1 MRVLDSHLHLWD
13 PELLHYTWLEGP
25 LAWLFGET
33 EIEHARIGNATSERA
48 VFVQA
53 ETIEDDFLDEVRWVA
68 SLAARIGVVG
78 IVAGARLDRGTDT
91 TAHLEGLAA
100 EPLVVGVRH
109 NLQGESDG
117 LAVSAAFV
125 TGAREVAAHGW
136 AFDACIRASQLPE
149 VARLAGA
156 VPELRIVLDH
166 LGKPQVGTADAPVAP
181 TMEWVRDLDDLARH
195 PNVLCKLSGLPAEA
209 GGDWSAEQ
217 MHPFLDAAAD
227 AFGAERL
234 MWGSDWPVS
243 VIGPAEADDP
253 YANEDGTP
261 MYQPTARSRWADA
274 VSGWAERRGHDVDA
288 IMWRN
293 AEEFYRVGAR
303 PPREDARE
311 ERPRRGFLGWLRG
324 DRA

>member
-1 MRVLDSHLHLWD
+1 MRVLDSHLHLWS
-13 PELLHYTWLEGP
+13 PSTLTYTWLEGP
-25 LAWLFGET
+25 LAWEFAAL
-33 EIEHARIGNATSERA
+33 EIEHSPIDVATVEKS

-53 ETIEDDFLDEVRWVA
+53 GTIEDDFLAEVRWVVEQA
-68 SLAARIGVVG
+68 DEVGVVG

-109 NLQGESDG
+109 DLQIEPDG

-125 TGAREVAAHGW
+125 TGARELAARGW
-136 AFDACIRASQLPE
+136 TFDACVRAAQLPE
-149 VARLAGA
+149 IARLAGA

-166 LGKPQVGTADAPVAP
+166 LGKPEVGTADAPVVP

-195 PNVLCKLSGLPAEA
+195 PNTWCKLSGLPAEA

-217 MHPFLDAAAD
+217 LHPFLDAAAD
-227 AFGAERL
+227 AFGVEQL

-243 VIGPAEADDP
+243 VIGPAEEGDP
-253 YANEDGTP
+253 YAPEDGSPT
-261 MYQPTARSRWADA
+261 YQPTARSRWADA
-274 VSGWAERRGHDVDA
+274 VIAWAERRGHDVDA

-293 AEEFYRVGAR
+293 AEAFYRVGRRSAV
-303 PPREDARE
+303 PVDEP
-311 ERPRRGFLGWLRG
+311 RPRRGGFLGWLRG
-324 DRA
+324 E

>member
-1 MRVLDSHLHLWD
+1 MRVLDSHLHLWS
-13 PELLHYTWLEGP
+13 PSTLTYTWLEGP
-25 LAWLFGET
+25 LAWEFAAL
-33 EIEHARIGNATSERA
+33 EIEHSPIDVATVEKS

-53 ETIEDDFLDEVRWVA
+53 GTIEDDFLAEVRWVVEQA
-68 SLAARIGVVG
+68 DEVGVVG

-109 NLQGESDG
+109 DLQIEPDG

-125 TGAREVAAHGW
+125 TGARELAARGW
-136 AFDACIRASQLPE
+136 TFDACVRAAQLPE
-149 VARLAGA
+149 IARLAGA

-166 LGKPQVGTADAPVAP
+166 LGKPEVGTADAPVVP

-195 PNVLCKLSGLPAEA
+195 PNTWCKLSGLPAEA

-217 MHPFLDAAAD
+217 LDPFLDAAAD
-227 AFGAERL
+227 AFGVERL

-243 VIGPAEADDP
+243 VIGPAEEGDP
-253 YANEDGTP
+253 YAPEDGSPT
-261 MYQPTARSRWADA
+261 YQPTARSRWADA
-274 VSGWAERRGHDVDA
+274 VIAWAERRRHDVDA

-293 AEEFYRVGAR
+293 AEEFYRVGQRSAV
-303 PPREDARE
+303 PVDEP
-311 ERPRRGFLGWLRG
+311 RPRRGGFLGWLRG
-324 DRA
+324 E

>member
-13 PELLHYTWLEGP
+13 PELLHYIWLEGP
-25 LAWLFGET
+25 LGWLFGAT
-33 EIEHARIGNATSERA
+33 EIEHARIGRATSERA

-68 SLAARIGVVG
+68 GLADRVGVVG

-109 NLQGESDG
+109 NLQGEPDG

-125 TGAREVAAHGW
+125 TGAREVAAREW
-136 AFDACIRASQLPE
+136 AFDACVRASQLPE
-149 VARLAGA
+149 IARLAGA

-166 LGKPQVGTADAPVAP
+166 LGKPTVGTADAPVAP

-195 PNVLCKLSGLPAEA
+195 PNVWCKLSGLPAEA

-217 MHPFLDAAAD
+217 LHPFLDAAAD
-227 AFGAERL
+227 AFGVERL

-253 YANEDGTP
+253 YANEDGSP

-288 IMWRN
+288 LMWRN

-324 DRA
+324 DRE

>member
-1 MRVLDSHLHLWD
+1 MRILDSHLHLWS
-13 PELLHYTWLEGP
+13 PSTLTYTWLEGP
-25 LAWLFGET
+25 LAWEFAAL
-33 EIEHARIGNATSERA
+33 EIEHSPIDVATVEKS

-53 ETIEDDFLDEVRWVA
+53 GTIEDDFLAEVRWVVEQA
-68 SLAARIGVVG
+68 DEVGVVG

-109 NLQGESDG
+109 DLQIEPDG

-125 TGAREVAAHGW
+125 TGARELAARGW
-136 AFDACIRASQLPE
+136 TFDACVRAAQLPE
-149 VARLAGA
+149 IARLAGA

-166 LGKPQVGTADAPVAP
+166 LGKPEVGTADAPVVP

-195 PNVLCKLSGLPAEA
+195 PNTWCKLSGLPAEA

-217 MHPFLDAAAD
+217 LHPFLDVAAD
-227 AFGAERL
+227 AFGVERL

-243 VIGPAEADDP
+243 VIGPAEEGDP
-253 YANEDGTP
+253 YAPEDGSPT
-261 MYQPTARSRWADA
+261 YQPTARSRWADA
-274 VSGWAERRGHDVDA
+274 VIAWAERRGHDVDA

-293 AEEFYRVGAR
+293 AEAFYRVGRRSAV
-303 PPREDARE
+303 PVDEP
-311 ERPRRGFLGWLRG
+311 RPRRGGFLGWLRG
-324 DRA
+324 E

>member
-33 EIEHARIGNATSERA
+33 EIAHARLDAAADEKS

-53 ETIEDDFLDEVRWVA
+53 ETVEDDFLDEVRWVA
-68 SLAARIGVVG
+68 GLAPLIGVVG

-91 TAHLEGLAA
+91 TAHLEGLET

-109 NLQGESDG
+109 NLQGEPDG

-125 TGAREVAAHGW
+125 TGAREVAARGW
-136 AFDACIRASQLPE
+136 SFDACIRSAQLPE
-149 VARLAGA
+149 ISRLAGA

-166 LGKPQVGTADAPVAP
+166 LGKPAVGTADAPLAP
-181 TMEWVRDLDDLARH
+181 SAEWLRDLDDLARRS
-195 PNVLCKLSGLPAEA
+195 NTWCKLSGLPGEA

-217 MHPFLDAAAD
+217 LEPFLDAAAD
-227 AFGAERL
+227 AFGVDRL

-243 VIGPAEADDP
+243 VIGPAEEGDPHAPADGS
-253 YANEDGTP
+253 AT
-261 MYQPTARSRWADA
+261 YQPTARSRWADA
-274 VSGWAERRGHDVDA
+274 VIDWAQRRGHDVDA
-288 IMWRN
+288 LFWGT
-293 AEEFYRVGAR
+293 AHEFYRIGERR
-303 PPREDARE
+303 PAVEDAPR
-311 ERPRRGFLGWLRG
+311 RRRGFFGWLRG
-324 DRA
+324 